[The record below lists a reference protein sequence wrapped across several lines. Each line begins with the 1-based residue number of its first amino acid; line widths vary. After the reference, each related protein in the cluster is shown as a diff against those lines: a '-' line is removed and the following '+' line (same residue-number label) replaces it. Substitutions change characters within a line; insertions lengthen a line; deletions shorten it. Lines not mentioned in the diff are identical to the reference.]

1 MRDHLFKDTTQKY
14 TPMKYAR
21 WHLLAISVL
30 LSALALWSCEQSTPD
45 QQAADVGRPAAAPAD
60 ASAST
65 TAKNPQPAREK
76 EDVRR
81 TGTLTEGLTKDP
93 STVDVALP
101 MECRGQ
107 EPSWH
112 LSLTEEA
119 ITLRRLGE
127 PVLVFEPATFRPS
140 GGAFL
145 LFTRNKDGH
154 SLSLMLVDEAC
165 TDPMDGTSYP
175 YTVKMS
181 VDGRSYVGCAR
192 PVR

>member
-1 MRDHLFKDTTQKY
+1 
-14 TPMKYAR
+14 MKYLR
-21 WHLLAISVL
+21 WNLLAM
-30 LSALALWSCEQSTPD
+30 SALVSALVLGGCGQPTPEQH
-45 QQAADVGRPAAAPAD
+45 AAAAGQSAEAPAD
-60 ASAST
+60 ADIRPPASAAQQAR
-65 TAKNPQPAREK
+65 AKEK

-81 TGTLTEGLTKDP
+81 AQTLTNGLNKDL
-93 STVDVALP
+93 SNVDVALP

-154 SLSLMLVDEAC
+154 SLSLMLVDDAC
-165 TDPMDGTSYP
+165 TDPMDGTNYP
-175 YTVKMS
+175 YSVKMT
-181 VDGRSYVGCAR
+181 VDGKTYKGCAR

>member
-1 MRDHLFKDTTQKY
+1 M
-14 TPMKYAR
+14 
-21 WHLLAISVL
+21 V
-30 LSALALWSCEQSTPD
+30 E
-45 QQAADVGRPAAAPAD
+45 
-60 ASAST
+60 
-65 TAKNPQPAREK
+65 
-76 EDVRR
+76 
-81 TGTLTEGLTKDP
+81 TLTDGLNKDL
-93 STVDVALP
+93 SNVDVALP

-127 PVLVFEPATFRPS
+127 PMLVFEPATFRAS

-145 LFTRNKDGH
+145 LFTRNKEGH

-165 TDPMDGTSYP
+165 TDPMDGTNYP
-175 YTVKMS
+175 YSVKMT
-181 VDGRSYVGCAR
+181 VDGKTYGGCAR